1 MTLIHDSDLFF
12 SDRCQPWGISR
23 RDVDFDGFDNDS
35 RQPVVIPKQSSNNIV
50 IDRRPAL
57 TARPVYKEEDNV
69 EEEDKKSRPV
79 ERFQFANN
87 WNFQNAKPRQQ
98 RNN

>member
-1 MTLIHDSDLFF
+1 M
-12 SDRCQPWGISR
+12 
-23 RDVDFDGFDNDS
+23 
-35 RQPVVIPKQSSNNIV
+35 IPKQSNNNIV

-57 TARPVYKEEDNV
+57 TARPVRPVYKEEDTY

-87 WNFQNAKPRQQ
+87 WNFQNAKPRP
-98 RNN
+98 